1 MATTAPQVAGGPTG
15 PASTTPEHAPL
26 GRSLAAFVLT
36 ALLATGQ
43 MYAVIPL
50 MGEMASEWH
59 ADTAS
64 MTWLVSA
71 FGFGY
76 AGGFVLFGPLAD
88 RCGHRRV
95 VVAGVLAAAVA
106 TGLVATVPGV
116 AAAVAARVLQ
126 GLMIAAFPPCVL
138 TYIAERS
145 APQHRMVKTTAVTTA
160 FLASAVVA
168 QIAAQIIADALGWRM
183 VFAASALAFAVM
195 ALALRT
201 VMLPDRPTTTS
212 SPLDAYRAVPALLR
226 NPRLR
231 LLYAATPAV
240 FGSFVAVY
248 TGLQLTGTAGSPQA
262 LLALRAS
269 ALPVMLVV
277 PFLTPWL
284 RRITSAF
291 RIALALLFASVVNL
305 LTALLAPGT
314 TGLSILLMAFV
325 AGIAVAAPAMIET
338 VGARADRAR
347 STAISL
353 STFWFFVGAGLGPLL
368 AGALT
373 SSGFGT
379 LLLVLAAVLA
389 CGAALVLVTARR
401 HAAR

>member
-1 MATTAPQVAGGPTG
+1 MATTAPQVVGNSTGPT
-15 PASTTPEHAPL
+15 STSSVQHAPL
-26 GRSLAAFVLT
+26 GRSLVVFVLT

-50 MGEMASEWH
+50 MGEMASEWNV
-59 ADTAS
+59 DTAS

-88 RCGHRRV
+88 RCGHRRI
-95 VVAGVLAAAVA
+95 VVAGVLAAALA
-106 TGLVATVPGV
+106 TALVATVPGI
-116 AAAVAARVLQ
+116 AAAIAARVLQ

-138 TYIAERS
+138 AYIAERS
-145 APQHRMVKTTAVTTA
+145 APQHRTVKTTAVTTA

-168 QIAAQIIADALGWRM
+168 QIAAQLIADALGWRM
-183 VFAASALAFAVM
+183 VFTAGALAFAVM

-201 VMLPDRPTTTS
+201 AMLPDRPAPNS

-226 NPRLR
+226 SPRLR

-248 TGLQLTGTAGSPQA
+248 TGLQLTGIAGSPQA
-262 LLALRAS
+262 LLTLRAS
-269 ALPVMLVV
+269 ALPVMLAI

-291 RIALALLFASVVNL
+291 RIALALLLAAVVNL

-314 TGLSILLMAFV
+314 AWLSILLMAFV
-325 AGIAVAAPAMIET
+325 AGIAIAAPAMIET

-373 SSGFGT
+373 GYGFST
-379 LLLVLAAVLA
+379 LLHVLAAALA
-389 CGAALVLVTARR
+389 GGAVLVLITARR
-401 HAAR
+401 HA